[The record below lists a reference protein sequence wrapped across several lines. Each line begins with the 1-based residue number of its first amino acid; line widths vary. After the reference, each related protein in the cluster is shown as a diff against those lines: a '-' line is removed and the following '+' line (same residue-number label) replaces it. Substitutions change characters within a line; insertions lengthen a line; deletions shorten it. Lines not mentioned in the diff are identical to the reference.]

1 MQQTQRVYNQGG
13 FTLIELM
20 ITVAI
25 VGIIAAVAYPSYQSM
40 IASGARGA
48 VQSDLMAFAGA
59 MERHSASNFSY
70 SGAAVSGNDT
80 GVPAIFSAYSP
91 ASEPAANKKYD
102 LTISTVTANGQAY
115 LLRARPVSG
124 SVVAGTGDLYISSDG
139 RKGWDKNGNGSLEAS
154 EYCWSC

>member
-1 MQQTQRVYNQGG
+1 MLVKQQRG

-20 ITVAI
+20 IVVAI
-25 VGIIAAVAYPSYQSM
+25 IGIIAAVAYPSYQNM

-59 MERHSASNFSY
+59 MERHSASNFNY
-70 SGAAVSGNDT
+70 EGAAVSGNDT
-80 GVPAIFSAYSP
+80 GAPTIFSAHSP
-91 ASEPAANKKYD
+91 ASEPSSSKKYD
-102 LTISTVTANGQAY
+102 LTIFSVTSNGQAY
-115 LLRARPVSG
+115 MLRARPVTG

-139 RKGWDKNGNGSLEAS
+139 RKGWDKDGNGSLENS